1 MRKIAVL
8 ATAVTI
14 GAAFAAPTE
23 ARAFCGFYV
32 APNDAPL
39 YADATMVALMREG
52 NRTSLSM
59 SNNYRGPAADFAM
72 VVPVPVVLQKESV
85 KTLPT
90 TTFQKLEQLSAPRLV
105 EYWEQ
110 DPCAFD
116 NDDSDKKYEKSK
128 KKSAAPA
135 AAGGKAMDEEFKV
148 KVEAE
153 FTVGEYDIVVL
164 SAEESDG
171 LEKWLIAN
179 KYNIPKGASAAL
191 APYIKEQMKFFVA
204 KVDVKKVQMDKQGVT
219 VLSPLRF
226 HYESQDFRLPVR
238 LGLLNAGSTKQDLL
252 LFVLSKSDRYEV
264 ANFPNAF
271 IPTNVDVAD
280 ETRNQFGAFYAAL
293 FDATVAKA
301 GGKAVVTEYAWT
313 SAGCDPCPTPPL
325 SDSDV
330 ATLGGDVLLGMAAPP
345 PTEIP
350 VAPPSASGVPSAA
363 PSASVAPT
371 VMGPKGKSKGFPNGP
386 EGLLRRHVAPRDPDP
401 PARPLRRDHAQRRP
415 GVPHRVPGRRRPRVR
430 HRQGQRVVEKGAAPA
445 RTATTTS
452 RRATPSATSGRDRSA
467 AASRGVASGA
477 VRPTAEA
484 KHRRPP
490 STSPPRRAAPVQARG
505 LVKSR
510 VDDVDLVPPTAAA
523 QDMAGPRRGRLRAA
537 DHRRPAAARSPG
549 AVARGASSPPSAPSP
564 SPASS
569 SPVESSTHEKVT
581 RPHVVLACPRRRR
594 RGSRGRRRRRRRS
607 AASTSPRKTARSTTT
622 PPWSR

>member
-191 APYIKEQMKFFVA
+191 APYVKEQMKFFVA
-204 KVDVKKVQMDKQGVT
+204 KVDIKKVKMDAAGVAT
-219 VLSPLRF
+219 LSPLRVT
-226 HYESQDFRLPVR
+226 YESNDFRLPVR
-238 LGLLNAGSTKQDLL
+238 LGLLNAKDKQDIIVY
-252 LFVLSKSDRYEV
+252 VLSKTGRYEV
-264 ANFPNAF
+264 ANYPNVF
-271 IPTNVDVAD
+271 VPTNIDVAD

-371 VMGPKGKSKGFPNGP
+371 VMGTKGKSKGFPGP
-386 EGLLRRHVAPRDPDP
+386 GGGFFGGTSHPVILTRLH
-401 PARPLRRDHAQRRP
+401 ARYDATTLGEDLVFRAASPVV
-415 GVPHRVPGRRRPRVR
+415 GGREFVT
-430 HRQGQRVVEKGAAPA
+430 GKDGGIEKGAAPA
-445 RTATTTS
+445 GYNNFQARYAIRHLWKGPIACKSPKRGVWGGPPAGEVGTTK
-452 RRATPSATSGRDRSA
+452 PA
-467 AASRGVASGA
+467 AATGLA
-477 VRPTAEA
+477 
-484 KHRRPP
+484 
-490 STSPPRRAAPVQARG
+490 AAPRGSVQLAS

-510 VDDVDLVPPTAAA
+510 VDELDLVPPKGKKAA
-523 QDMAGPRRGRLRAA
+523 QKPDPDEGGTGGETTGALYFVAGAGGTLLLVGLLALTLRKKKA
-537 DHRRPAAARSPG
+537 
-549 AVARGASSPPSAPSP
+549 
-564 SPASS
+564 
-569 SPVESSTHEKVT
+569 
-581 RPHVVLACPRRRR
+581 
-594 RGSRGRRRRRRRS
+594 
-607 AASTSPRKTARSTTT
+607 
-622 PPWSR
+622 